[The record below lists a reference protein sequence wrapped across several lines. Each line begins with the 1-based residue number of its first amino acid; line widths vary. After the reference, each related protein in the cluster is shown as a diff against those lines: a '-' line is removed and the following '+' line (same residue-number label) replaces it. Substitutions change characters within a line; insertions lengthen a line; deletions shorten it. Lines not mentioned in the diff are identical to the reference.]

1 MSRRVE
7 AIEEISDLCD
17 SSHGPSR
24 NREMPTSLVFDIR
37 NLLELDPEL
46 CSKRDVLVELENQG
60 VIETNQDLRG
70 GCGKLGLHELNQLRQ
85 HLKKFVH
92 Q

>member
-7 AIEEISDLCD
+7 VIEEISDLCD

-24 NREMPTSLVFDIR
+24 KREMPTGLVFDIR
-37 NLLELDPEL
+37 NLLQLNPEL
-46 CSKRDVLVELENQG
+46 CSKRDVLIELQKQG
-60 VIETNQDLRG
+60 VIETNQDLHG
-70 GCGKLGLHELNQLRQ
+70 GCGKLGLHELHQLRQ

-92 Q
+92 